1 MGDALLLVDVLQA
14 FDHEDGPR
22 LLASFQA
29 RARGL
34 VEAVA
39 SARATDLP
47 IIYANDDGGRW
58 DGDGSGVIKRA
69 LAGPAGDTIAR
80 IRPKPGDYRILKPRY
95 SAFVGTPLQLLLGE
109 LETSRILLCGTATE
123 MCVAQTAIS
132 ARELGFKVT
141 VLAAACACVDEGDE
155 RLVLDY
161 LERIVGCRIAG
172 SAVVGEEAAT

>member
-1 MGDALLLVDVLQA
+1 MRTGPACSPRSKRA
-14 FDHEDGPR
+14 HEGWSR
-22 LLASFQA
+22 LLPAPGPQTCPSSTPTTTAAAGTETDPESSSERSPA
-29 RARGL
+29 R
-34 VEAVA
+34 
-39 SARATDLP
+39 
-47 IIYANDDGGRW
+47 
-58 DGDGSGVIKRA
+58 
-69 LAGPAGDTIAR
+69 DTIAR

-161 LERIVGCRIAG
+161 LERIVGCRIAA